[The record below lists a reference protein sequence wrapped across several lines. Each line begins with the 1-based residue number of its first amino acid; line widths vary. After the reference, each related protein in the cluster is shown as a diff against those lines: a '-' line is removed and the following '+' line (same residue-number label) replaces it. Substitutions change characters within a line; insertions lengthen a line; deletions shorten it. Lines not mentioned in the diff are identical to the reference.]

1 MTPTPV
7 RIGSE
12 IYGDSTA
19 LVTSVTDR
27 WIRAEIYHHPPLSS
41 VVTVD
46 FGGMVA
52 RAEVVRLYRLQAS
65 DGVWAGIGLRVIDW
79 RESV

>member
-1 MTPTPV
+1 VTPV

-12 IYGDSTA
+12 IYGDSAA

-27 WIRAEIYHHPPLSS
+27 WITAEIYHPPPLRS
-41 VVTVD
+41 VVVVD
-46 FGGMVA
+46 FTGMVA

-65 DGVWAGIGLRVIDW
+65 DGVWAGIGLRVLEWLDSI
-79 RESV
+79 